1 MAEGNEKLESQEGLQ
16 KQKKPR
22 AGGAFLAISVAST
35 ASAEA
40 LDP

>member
-16 KQKKPR
+16 KQKSPAR
-22 AGGAFLAISVAST
+22 AGLLAISVAST

-40 LDP
+40 LVP